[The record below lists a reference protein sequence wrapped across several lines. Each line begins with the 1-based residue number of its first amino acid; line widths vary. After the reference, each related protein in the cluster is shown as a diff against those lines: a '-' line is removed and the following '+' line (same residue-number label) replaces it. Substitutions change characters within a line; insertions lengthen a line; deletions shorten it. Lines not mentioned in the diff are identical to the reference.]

1 MTGRSAKIAIS
12 AATLAALAGGFWW
25 ALSER
30 PQAVETVSVVSA
42 PMAVTIEEDGQTRVR
57 EIYRISAPITGNT
70 GRSLLE
76 VGDQVK
82 ADETVVATMTPLQPA
97 FMDERARAEARAQAN
112 AARAAVGVAEAELAQ
127 ARSAFELARADF
139 ERANRL
145 ARSNTISDASLDK
158 ARADADL
165 KQALVTSAEA
175 AVNLRRSE
183 LASAIAR
190 LIQPGDQ
197 ALREP
202 DDRCCVEVKAPI
214 DGVVLSLA
222 VKSEQVI
229 QAGAPLA
236 EIGDPSEIEIV
247 VDLLSADAVR
257 VAPGAPVLVRGW
269 GGAALAGTLRRIDP
283 AGFTKVSALGI
294 EEQRVNA
301 VIDLEEKN
309 PALGHGFHVRVALE
323 VWRSPSALQVP
334 VAALFR
340 QGNQWAVFAVEDGL
354 ARLRTVEVGQMNNR
368 SGEVIDGLAEGETVI
383 VFPGDTLSDG
393 VPVEPLSDAPDAA
406 S

>member
-1 MTGRSAKIAIS
+1 MTARLVKIVLS
-12 AATLAALAGGFWW
+12 LAALAAVVAGFWW
-25 ALSER
+25 ALAER
-30 PQAVETVSVVSA
+30 PVAVETVAVASA
-42 PMAVTIEEDGQTRVR
+42 PMAVTIEEDGETRVR
-57 EIYRISAPITGNT
+57 EIYRVSAPISGNI

-76 VGDQVK
+76 VGDSVT
-82 ADETVVATMTPLQPA
+82 ANDTVVATITPLQPA
-97 FMDERARAEARAQAN
+97 FMDERARAEARAQAD
-112 AARAAVGVAEAELAQ
+112 AARAAVGVSEAELAQ
-127 ARSAFELARADF
+127 ALSALELAKSEF
-139 ERANRL
+139 ERAERL
-145 ARSNTISDASLDK
+145 SRANTISQATLDK

-183 LASAIAR
+183 LASALAR

-202 DDRCCVEVKAPI
+202 DERCCVEVKAPI

-229 QAGAPLA
+229 QAGAQLA
-236 EIGDPSEIEIV
+236 EIGDPSDIEIV
-247 VDLLSADAVR
+247 VDLLSSDAVR
-257 VAPGAPVLVRGW
+257 VVPGTAVSVRDW
-269 GGAALAGTLRRIDP
+269 GGAPLAATLRRIDP

-301 VIDLEEKN
+301 IIDLGEKS

-323 VWRSPSALQVP
+323 VWRSDEALQVP

-340 QGNQWAVFAVEDGL
+340 EGNQWAVFTVEEGR
-354 ARLRTVEVGQMNNR
+354 ARLRTVEIGHMNNE
-368 SGEVIDGLAEGETVI
+368 SGEVTGGLSAGDTVI
-383 VFPGDTLSDG
+383 VFPGDTVADG
-393 VPVEPLSDAPDAA
+393 VLVESLDNGADA
-406 S
+406 SS